1 MREARVYQKKQP
13 AGVLRELQYGLS
25 YEFVY
30 DSNYQGQA
38 ISRTM
43 PVRNQPYQFEG
54 FPPFFEGLLPE
65 GYQLEALLRHAKLDR
80 SDFLGQLLQVGEDLV
95 GSVTLKPL

>member
-1 MREARVYQKKQP
+1 MREAHVFQLGVR
-13 AGVLRELQYGLS
+13 AGVLRELILQAR

-30 DSNYQGQA
+30 APEYAGTP
-38 ISRTM
+38 ISLSM
-43 PVRNQPYQFEG
+43 PVRREAYLFAK

-80 SDFLGQLLQVGEDLV
+80 SDYLGQLLQVGRDLV
-95 GSVTLKPL
+95 GSVTILAP